1 VRVEVKKYRFLH
13 HTADAKFQAFGE
25 TLEEAFQQAALALVS
40 LMWDWEK
47 VGNDFKVPVQVEGH
61 DMKQLLVNYLEEI
74 LYLFDTKRFLLSQV
88 DDLTIRQKQGHY
100 VLQALFKGD
109 EYSNETEIFGE
120 VKAIT
125 YNEMEI
131 TETVPFVIQVVADI

>member
-1 VRVEVKKYRFLH
+1 MKKYRFLR

-40 LMWDWEK
+40 LMWNWETLDK
-47 VGNDFKVPVQVEGH
+47 KLEIPVQVEGH
-61 DMKQLLVNYLEEI
+61 DMKQLLLNYLEEI
-74 LYLFDTKRFLLSQV
+74 LYLFDTRRFLLSQV
-88 DDLTIRQKQGHY
+88 DNISIERKEDRY
-100 VLQALFKGD
+100 VLRALFKGD
-109 EYSNETEIFGE
+109 EYSSEIEVFGD

-131 TETVPFVIQVVADI
+131 KNTMPFRIQVVADV

>member
-1 VRVEVKKYRFLH
+1 MKKYRFLR

-40 LMWDWEK
+40 LMWNWETI
-47 VGNDFKVPVQVEGH
+47 GNKLEVPVQVEGH
-61 DMKQLLVNYLEEI
+61 DMKQLLLNYLEEI
-74 LYLFDTKRFLLSQV
+74 LYLFDTRRFLLSQV
-88 DDLTIRQKQGHY
+88 DDISIERKEDRY
-100 VLQALFKGD
+100 VLRALFKGD
-109 EYSNETEIFGE
+109 EYSSKTEIFGD

-131 TETVPFVIQVVADI
+131 TRTMPFRIQVVADV

>member
-1 VRVEVKKYRFLH
+1 MKKYRFLH

-47 VGNDFKVPVQVEGH
+47 VGDKLEVPVQVEGH

-74 LYLFDTKRFLLSQV
+74 LYLFDTRRFLLSRV
-88 DDLTIRQKQGHY
+88 GDISIQKKEGRY
-100 VLQALFKGD
+100 VLRTLFKGD
-109 EYSNETEIFGE
+109 KYSNETEIFGD

-131 TETVPFVIQVVADI
+131 SGTAPFMIQVVADI

>member
-1 VRVEVKKYRFLH
+1 VKKYRFLR

-40 LMWDWEK
+40 LMWNWETLDNK
-47 VGNDFKVPVQVEGH
+47 LEIPVQVEGY
-61 DMKQLLVNYLEEI
+61 DMKQLLLNYLEEI
-74 LYLFDTKRFLLSQV
+74 LYLFDTRRFLLGQV
-88 DDLTIRQKQGHY
+88 DDISIERKEGRY
-100 VLQALFKGD
+100 VLRALFKGD
-109 EYSNETEIFGE
+109 EYSSKIEVYGD

-131 TETVPFVIQVVADI
+131 RRTVPFRIQVVADV

>member
-1 VRVEVKKYRFLH
+1 VKKYKFLH

-25 TLEEAFQQAALALVS
+25 TMEEAFQQAALALVS
-40 LMWDWEK
+40 LMWSWEK
-47 VGNDFKVPVQVEGH
+47 IDTRLEVPVQVKGH

-74 LYLFDTKRFLLSQV
+74 LYLFGTKRFLLSRV
-88 DDLTIRQKQGHY
+88 DDITIEREEGQC
-100 VLQALFKGD
+100 VLRARFKGD
-109 EYSNETEIFGE
+109 EYSSDTEVFGD

-131 TETVPFVIQVVADI
+131 KRTAPYMVQVVADV

>member
-1 VRVEVKKYRFLH
+1 MKKYRFLH

-47 VGNDFKVPVQVEGH
+47 VGNTFKVPVQVEGH

-74 LYLFDTKRFLLSQV
+74 VYLFDTRRFLLSQV
-88 DDLTIRQKQGHY
+88 DDISIQQKKGRY
-100 VLQALFKGD
+100 VLRALFKGD
-109 EYSNETEIFGE
+109 EYSNEIEIFGD

-131 TETVPFVIQVVADI
+131 TRTAPFMIQVVADI

>member
-1 VRVEVKKYRFLH
+1 VKKYRFLR

-40 LMWDWEK
+40 LMWNWETI
-47 VGNDFKVPVQVEGH
+47 GNKLEVPVQVEGH
-61 DMKQLLVNYLEEI
+61 DMKQLLLNYLEEI
-74 LYLFDTKRFLLSQV
+74 LYLFDTRRFLLSQV
-88 DDLTIRQKQGHY
+88 DDISIERKEDRY
-100 VLQALFKGD
+100 VLRALFKGD
-109 EYSNETEIFGE
+109 EYSSKTEIFGD

-131 TETVPFVIQVVADI
+131 TRTMPFRIQVVADV

>member
-1 VRVEVKKYRFLH
+1 MKKYRFLH

-47 VGNDFKVPVQVEGH
+47 VGNKFKVPVQVEGH

-74 LYLFDTKRFLLSQV
+74 VYLFDTRRFLLSQV
-88 DDLTIRQKQGHY
+88 NDISIQQKEGRC
-100 VLQALFKGD
+100 VLRALFKGD
-109 EYSNETEIFGE
+109 EYSNGTEIFGD

-131 TETVPFVIQVVADI
+131 TRTAPFMIQVVADI

>member
-1 VRVEVKKYRFLH
+1 VKKYRFLN

-47 VGNDFKVPVQVEGH
+47 VGNKFRVPVQVEGH

-74 LYLFDTKRFLLSQV
+74 VYLFDTRRFLLSQV
-88 DDLTIRQKQGHY
+88 DDISIQQKEGRY
-100 VLQALFKGD
+100 VLRALFKGD
-109 EYSNETEIFGE
+109 EYSNETEIFGD

-131 TETVPFVIQVVADI
+131 TRTAPFMIQVVADI

>member
-1 VRVEVKKYRFLH
+1 MKKYRFLR

-40 LMWDWEK
+40 LMWNWETVDNK
-47 VGNDFKVPVQVEGH
+47 LEVPVQVEGH
-61 DMKQLLVNYLEEI
+61 DMKQLLLNYLEEI
-74 LYLFDTKRFLLSQV
+74 LYLFDTRRFLLSRV
-88 DDLTIRQKQGHY
+88 DDLSIERKEGRY

-109 EYSNETEIFGE
+109 EYSSKTEVFGD

-131 TETVPFVIQVVADI
+131 RSTAPFRIQAVADV

>member
-1 VRVEVKKYRFLH
+1 MKKYKFLR
-13 HTADAKFQAFGE
+13 HTADAKFQAFGD
-25 TLEEAFQQAALALVS
+25 TLEEAFQHAALALVS

-47 VGNDFKVPVQVEGH
+47 VDDKIKFPVKVKGQ

-74 LYLFDTKRFLLSQV
+74 LYLFDTRRFLLHQV
-88 DDLTIRQKQGHY
+88 DDISIQKKKGQY
-100 VLQALFKGD
+100 VLRALFRGG
-109 EYSNETEIFGE
+109 EYSSDTEIFGD

-131 TETVPFVIQVVADI
+131 KRTAPFKIQVVADV